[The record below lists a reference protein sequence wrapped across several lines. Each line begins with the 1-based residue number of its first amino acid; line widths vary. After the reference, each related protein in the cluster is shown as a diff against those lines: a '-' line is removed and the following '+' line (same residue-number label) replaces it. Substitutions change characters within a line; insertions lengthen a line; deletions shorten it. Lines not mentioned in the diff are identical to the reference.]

1 MINKNLYALKKAYR
15 KMRINQVVHLKS
27 EIGESKVYP
36 HKFHVSISM
45 TEFVEKYS
53 HLANE
58 QVHDDKVSL
67 AGTRINSL
75 NMLIE

>member
-1 MINKNLYALKKAYR
+1 
-15 KMRINQVVHLKS
+15 MRINHVMHLKKT
-27 EIGESKVYP
+27 EGECKVYP

-67 AGTRINSL
+67 AGKFP
-75 NMLIE
+75 